1 MGASGWDYRVPYA
14 GSVETALFAVQ
25 EQVLASGDFLWPWDE
40 YEPDEDDIVAR
51 PTSMAELNA
60 AKEQETFWDAGTHT
74 ILDVDHMAAGDDDE
88 IGGIRP
94 LTEDELT
101 KWFGSV
107 EPSAADFER
116 IPMYLQRMH
125 EKGTLGDLTETRWTG
140 RSMVLYRD
148 GKPDEVVF
156 WGYSGD

>member
-14 GSVETALFAVQ
+14 GSVEAALFTVQ
-25 EQVLASGDFLWPWDE
+25 EKVLASGDFLWPWEEFD
-40 YEPDEDDIVAR
+40 PDEDEMVPR

-60 AKEQETFWDAGTHT
+60 AKGQETFWDAGTHT
-74 ILDVDHMAAGDDDE
+74 ILDVDRMVAGDNDE

-94 LTEDELT
+94 LTEDELV

-107 EPSAADFER
+107 APSAADFER
-116 IPMYLQRMH
+116 VPMYLQRVH
-125 EKGTLGDLTETRWTG
+125 ETGTLGDLTETRWTG